1 MDLVQQGGN
10 KMIFWLCGWMGCG
23 EAEVPPPTKEIPINT
38 EKTKEE
44 LPKKEI
50 PSIDPPTP
58 MQEPLVGGPYPG
70 LLLTQ
75 AWFWTDHKGKANPG
89 PARLE
94 IWRKEPSGWKKT
106 RLEDGDSNVFHK
118 AIPYEN
124 GILTI
129 GGEKAM
135 LKKWTHEQGKWTAEL
150 LWEKSWGGTFNRL
163 RDIEVGDVDG
173 DGKDE
178 LVIATHD
185 HGVIAVFD
193 DPKNITELDAK
204 ADTFIHEIEIG
215 DVDGDGK
222 KEFFATPSARNS
234 AKHSQEGSVVMYRW
248 NGKNYE
254 RSVVVAMDKTHAKEI
269 LVTDIDQDGRDELY
283 VVKEAVKIGNA
294 IITPVQIVRYIPNE
308 EGVFVGTVVHS
319 IQDTQTRFLISGD
332 WNGDGSL
339 DLVAA
344 SMKAGLWFIER
355 DAQDNWSARLIDADS
370 SGFEHSAYGADI
382 DGDGTLELYVAADDQ
397 KSFNS
402 YVFRDGSFHKEQIGE
417 IPPNTFTWNIVS
429 GSF

>member
-1 MDLVQQGGN
+1 
-10 KMIFWLCGWMGCG
+10 
-23 EAEVPPPTKEIPINT
+23 
-38 EKTKEE
+38 
-44 LPKKEI
+44 
-50 PSIDPPTP
+50 
-58 MQEPLVGGPYPG
+58 
-70 LLLTQ
+70 
-75 AWFWTDHKGKANPG
+75 
-89 PARLE
+89 LE